1 VIVKEPAMSNLI
13 VEVTEA
19 TYEQEVLNSTV
30 PVIVDFWAPWCGPCL
45 ALMPA
50 LEALAAEYEGRLK
63 IAKVNADENVALRD
77 KFAVRGIPQ
86 LFLVRQGAETTPV
99 RGRTRTRLQIEI
111 DDLLA

>member
-1 VIVKEPAMSNLI
+1 MSNNI

-19 TYEQEVLNSTV
+19 TYEQEVLNSPV

-50 LEALAAEYEGRLK
+50 LEAMADEYAGRLK
-63 IAKVNADENVALRD
+63 IAKINADDNVALCD
-77 KFAVRGIPQ
+77 KFGVRGIPQ
-86 LFLVRQGAETTPV
+86 LFLVKQGAATVPV
-99 RGRTRTRLQIEI
+99 RGRTRTRLQVEI

>member
-1 VIVKEPAMSNLI
+1 MSNLI

-19 TYEQEVLNSTV
+19 TYEQEVLNSPI

-50 LEALAAEYEGRLK
+50 LEALAAEYDGRIK
-63 IAKVNADENVALRD
+63 IAKINADDNVALRD
-77 KFAVRGIPQ
+77 QFGVRGIPQ
-86 LFLVRQGAETTPV
+86 LFLVKQGAEPAPV